1 MHSEKRIVRCAI
13 YTRKSSEEGLDQ
25 EFNSLDAQYEACS
38 AYIASQKSE
47 GWKRLAGRYD
57 DGGISGGTLERPSL
71 TRLMTDIDAG
81 RVDLVVVY
89 KIDRLTRS
97 LMDFVKLVERFDKA
111 DSSFVSVT
119 QSFNTAT
126 SMGRL
131 TLNVLLSFAQFE
143 REVTAERIR
152 DKIAASKKK
161 GIWMGGIPPLG
172 YRPKDRELIVEPVEA
187 EQVRQIFALFL
198 TMQCLGKLKKEV
210 DRLGMRTRPSWT
222 GKRKGQTFQYTRGHL
237 RGILMNPI
245 YVGDLRHK
253 SEIHPGRH
261 TAIIEREDWDKVQS
275 IFMAKS
281 HAVRGRGRDGAM
293 KRSPLTGRVFDETG
307 DRLATDYGKSPKRRL
322 RYFVSARLR
331 DRSFD
336 RTDDRSGWRIPA
348 IQMEQI
354 FATAIGQALK
364 AAGHALDPAERAS
377 STLADDHV
385 SAPSQNDAE
394 QLALL
399 DLVDTARIGP
409 GQLDI
414 NLYPK
419 KVAAL
424 LNMPVTDVPD
434 SLRAFSA
441 PFHRRRRG
449 VETKLIFGHQAPAV
463 DPVLLK
469 WVARGWVWWKEIRT
483 GKASLHEIA
492 KREKVTARFISMHLE
507 LAFMAPD
514 IIAAVVDGRHPS
526 FMNAQA
532 LRTLRLPPNWAEQ
545 RSALAEYEATRRR

>member
-1 MHSEKRIVRCAI
+1 MNSEKRIVRCAI
-13 YTRKSSEEGLDQ
+13 YTRKSSEEGLEQ

-47 GWKRLAGRYD
+47 GWKRLPGRYD

-71 TRLMTDIDAG
+71 TRLMADIDAG

-97 LMDFVKLVERFDKA
+97 LMDFVKLVERFDKVNC
-111 DSSFVSVT
+111 SFVSVT

-210 DRLGMRTRPSWT
+210 DALGMRTRPSWT
-222 GKRKGQTFQYTRGHL
+222 EKRKGQTFHYTRGHL

-253 SEIHPGRH
+253 NEIHPGRH
-261 TAIIEREDWDKVQS
+261 TAIIGREDWDKVQS
-275 IFMAKS
+275 IFVAKS

-293 KRSPLTGRVFDETG
+293 KRSPLTGRLFDEAG
-307 DRLATDYGKSPKRRL
+307 DRLATTYGANSKRRL
-322 RYFVSARLR
+322 RYFVSARLT

-336 RTDDRSGWRIPA
+336 RTDDRTGWRVPA
-348 IQMEQI
+348 IQTEQI
-354 FATAIGQALK
+354 LAAAISQALK
-364 AAGHALDPAERAS
+364 DAGHVRNPEEG
-377 STLADDHV
+377 ADTVHTGE
-385 SAPSQNDAE
+385 SAVATVLSDSE
-394 QLALL
+394 QSALL
-399 DLVDTARIGP
+399 DLVERAHVGL
-409 GQLDI
+409 GHLDI
-414 NLYPK
+414 HLQPK

-424 LNMPVTDVPD
+424 LNISVADVPD
-434 SLRAFSA
+434 ALRAFSA

-483 GKASLHEIA
+483 GKASLHDIA
-492 KREKVTARFISMHLE
+492 ERENVTARFISMHLE

-514 IIAAVVDGRHPS
+514 VIASVVDGRHPS

-532 LRTLRLPPNWAEQ
+532 LRTLRLPPTWTEQ
-545 RSALAEYEATRRR
+545 RSALAGLEVARRR

>member
-1 MHSEKRIVRCAI
+1 MSSEKRSVRCAI
-13 YTRKSSEEGLDQ
+13 YTRKSSEEGLEQ

-47 GWKRLAGRYD
+47 GWKRLPGRYD
-57 DGGISGGTLERPSL
+57 DGGISGGTLERPAL
-71 TRLMTDIDAG
+71 TRLMADIDAG

-111 DSSFVSVT
+111 NCSFVSVT

-172 YRPKDRELIVEPVEA
+172 YRPKDRELIVEPAEA
-187 EQVRQIFALFL
+187 AQVRQIFALFL
-198 TMQCLGKLKKEV
+198 ETQCLGRLKKEA
-210 DRLGMRTRPSWT
+210 DRLEMRTRPSWT
-222 GKRKGQTFQYTRGHL
+222 GKAKGQVFQYSRGHL
-237 RGILMNPI
+237 QGILNNPI
-245 YVGDLRHK
+245 YVGDIRHK
-253 SEIHPGRH
+253 NEIHPGRH
-261 TAIIEREDWDKVQS
+261 AAIIGREDWDKVQS
-275 IFMAKS
+275 IFSAKS

-293 KRSPLTGRVFDETG
+293 KRSPLTGRLFDEAG
-307 DRLATDYGKSPKRRL
+307 DRLATTYTRNSRRRL
-322 RYFVSARLR
+322 RYFVSARLT
-331 DRSFD
+331 DRSPT
-336 RTDDRSGWRIPA
+336 RTDDRAGWRIPA
-348 IQMEQI
+348 TQMEQ
-354 FATAIGQALK
+354 AIAAAIRQALEDASTDHHRGEVSD
-364 AAGHALDPAERAS
+364 AAQSAESESDPSVCAREDS
-377 STLADDHV
+377 D
-385 SAPSQNDAE
+385 
-394 QLALL
+394 LL

-409 GQLDI
+409 GQVEIHLQ
-414 NLYPK
+414 PK

-424 LNMPVTDVPD
+424 LHMSVTEIPET
-434 SLRAFSA
+434 LRTFSA
-441 PFHRRRRG
+441 PFQRRRRG
-449 VETKLIFGHQAPAV
+449 VETKLIFGHQAPAI

-483 GKASLHEIA
+483 GKVSLQDIA
-492 KREKVTARFISMHLE
+492 EREKVSARFISMHLE

-514 IIAAVVDGRHPS
+514 VIASVVEGRHPS
-526 FMNAQA
+526 FMNAQV
-532 LRTLRLPPNWAEQ
+532 LRTMKLPSTWTEQ
-545 RSALAEYEATRRR
+545 RSVLAERESKGRR

>member
-13 YTRKSSEEGLDQ
+13 YTRKSSEEGLEQ

-47 GWKRLAGRYD
+47 GWKRLGGRYD

-71 TRLMTDIDAG
+71 TRLMADIDAG

-111 DSSFVSVT
+111 NCSFVSVT

-172 YRPKDRELIVEPVEA
+172 YRPKDRELIVEPAEA
-187 EQVRQIFALFL
+187 AQVRQIFALFL
-198 TMQCLGKLKKEV
+198 ETQCLGRLKKEV
-210 DRLGMRTRPSWT
+210 DRLEMRTRPSWT
-222 GKRKGQTFQYTRGHL
+222 GKAKGQVFRYSRGHL
-237 RGILMNPI
+237 QGVLKNPI
-245 YVGDLRHK
+245 YVGDIRHK
-253 SEIHPGRH
+253 SDIHPGRH
-261 TAIIEREDWDKVQS
+261 AAIIERKDWDKVQS
-275 IFMAKS
+275 ILSAKS

-293 KRSPLTGRVFDETG
+293 KRSPLTGRLFDEAG
-307 DRLATDYGKSPKRRL
+307 DRLATTYTRNSRRRL
-322 RYFVSARLR
+322 RYFVSARLT
-331 DRSFD
+331 DRSPTRADD
-336 RTDDRSGWRIPA
+336 RTGWRVPA
-348 IQMEQI
+348 AQMEQ
-354 FATAIGQALK
+354 AIAAAIRQALK
-364 AAGHALDPAERAS
+364 DATQTAEGE
-377 STLADDHV
+377 
-385 SAPSQNDAE
+385 SAPSVGADE
-394 QLALL
+394 DSALL
-399 DLVDTARIGP
+399 DLVEKARIGP
-409 GQLDI
+409 GRVEVHLQ
-414 NLYPK
+414 PK

-424 LNMPVTDVPD
+424 LNISVANVPD
-434 SLRAFSA
+434 TLRAFSA
-441 PFHRRRRG
+441 PFQRRRRG

-483 GKASLHEIA
+483 GNASLQELA
-492 KREKVTARFISMHLE
+492 QREKVSARFISMHLE

-514 IIAAVVDGRHPS
+514 VIASVVDGRHPS

-532 LRTLRLPPNWAEQ
+532 LRTMRLPSTWAEQ
-545 RSALAEYEATRRR
+545 RSALAAREATGRN